1 MNAGEFIRSNV
12 HHGADHGRKKL
23 ADARKLQAWVKADC
37 RAVWKL
43 KPSRF
48 DKISLGQ
55 RSLCGNGRPPERA
68 RPADSIDSI
77 VGELRC
83 CPHTCGLRCRPLS
96 VPSEPR
102 ADMIAARL
110 PVVIGVA

>member
-43 KPSRF
+43 KPSRL

-55 RSLCGNGRPPERA
+55 RTLCGNGRPPERS
-68 RPADSIDSI
+68 RPSDPIDGL
-77 VGELRC
+77 VGGLWVG
-83 CPHTCGLRCRPLS
+83 PHTCGFRYCSL
-96 VPSEPR
+96 VIPS
-102 ADMIAARL
+102 
-110 PVVIGVA
+110 